1 MASSKPIQITQ
12 LTESNIKNVHEHM
25 RLKYMF
31 EPMTAD
37 TLNSISMDRTF
48 MTVVRGVD
56 DEADDNIELAM
67 MYLSK
72 QIETFS
78 RSLPQGKA

>member
-12 LTESNIKNVHEHM
+12 MTETNIKNVHDHM

-31 EPMTAD
+31 EPVNAN

-67 MYLSK
+67 MFLSK
-72 QIETFS
+72 QIETFNRALTQVQS
-78 RSLPQGKA
+78 